1 MDANRLEQDVY
12 SAAFVLPYIELREI
26 SMQILLLLVIIVLIA
41 PWTLLIII
49 PAYAG
54 FLIISG
60 IVVAVVVVALAVHSY
75 LTREKSPEAVA
86 RRAQKIAEE
95 ANRRNAQR

>member
-1 MDANRLEQDVY
+1 
-12 SAAFVLPYIELREI
+12 
-26 SMQILLLLVIIVLIA
+26 MQIFLLLVIIVLIA

-54 FLIISG
+54 LLIVSG
-60 IVVAVVVVALAVHSY
+60 VVIAVVGVALTVHHFM
-75 LTREKSPEAVA
+75 TREKSPEAVA
-86 RRAQKIAEE
+86 RRAQKVAEE

>member
-1 MDANRLEQDVY
+1 
-12 SAAFVLPYIELREI
+12 
-26 SMQILLLLVIIVLIA
+26 MQVFLLLIIIVLIA
-41 PWTLLIII
+41 PWTLLVII

-54 FLIISG
+54 LLIISG
-60 IVVAVVVVALAVHSY
+60 IVVAVFVIALTIHHFM
-75 LTREKSPEAVA
+75 TREKSPEAVA